1 MTLTRFRPLT
11 IVVAAAAVVL
21 LVVLYGI
28 ATLSVHAPPASLK
41 PLARIHPAKAAPL
54 PAFTGLDGKRH
65 TLAEFRGRLVLLNLW
80 ATWCAPCVKELPALA
95 ALQKA
100 LPASRFVV
108 VAVDVGRD
116 KPAEA
121 AAFLAAHNA
130 RNLGVYVDTDIA
142 MLRAFGAYGLPSSI
156 LIDAEGREIARAEG
170 PADWSAPDSI
180 RYFRGLAA
188 GS

>member
-11 IVVAAAAVVL
+11 IAVAIGAVVL
-21 LVVLYGI
+21 LAVLYGI
-28 ATLSVHAPPASLK
+28 TTLSVHAPPASLD
-41 PLARIHPAKAAPL
+41 PLKLIRPAKAAPL
-54 PAFTGLDGKRH
+54 PAFTGLDGRRH

-95 ALQKA
+95 ALQQA
-100 LPASRFVV
+100 MPPGRFVV

-121 AAFLAAHNA
+121 QAFLASHDAK
-130 RNLGVYVDTDIA
+130 NLGVYVDTDVA

-156 LIDAEGREIARAEG
+156 LIDDQGREIARAMG
-170 PADWSAPDSI
+170 PADWSAPDSV
-180 RYFRGLAA
+180 RYLKWLSAR
-188 GS
+188 

>member
-11 IVVAAAAVVL
+11 IVVAIAAVVL

-28 ATLSVHAPPASLK
+28 TTLSVHAPPSSLK
-41 PLARIHPAKAAPL
+41 PLELIHPAKAAPL

-100 LPASRFVV
+100 LPADRFMV

-121 AAFLAAHNA
+121 QAFLAAHHA
-130 RNLGVYVDTDIA
+130 KNLGVYVDTDIA
-142 MLRAFGAYGLPSSI
+142 MLRAFGAYGLPASI

-170 PADWSAPDSI
+170 PADWSAPDSV
-180 RYFRGLAA
+180 RYLKRLAA
-188 GS
+188 R